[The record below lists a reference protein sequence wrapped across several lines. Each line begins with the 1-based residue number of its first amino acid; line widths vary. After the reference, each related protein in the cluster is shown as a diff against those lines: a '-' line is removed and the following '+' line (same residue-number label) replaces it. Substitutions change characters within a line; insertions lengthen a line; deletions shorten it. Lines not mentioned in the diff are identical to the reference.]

1 MCSVQLWKT
10 SIIPKTHERHF
21 WFAGILNNSSL
32 NLRHH
37 FTNRQVFQ
45 EAADLLDG
53 KVCHRPSLPKGTLLR
68 ECHTSS
74 HTPKSQDHTLCR
86 LCPDLAIQDAS
97 RDKTNTAHSCSW
109 IPSASLCA
117 LPRAR
122 SMRQPS
128 PGRLL
133 LLANHPSPLDVEPG
147 PPTGNFSFTEIHHKS
162 KLIKTEKPRASP
174 GLVIFLHHSECWGD
188 FPGGSVAKDSPA
200 NAGDTGSIP
209 GLGRSPGVK

>member
-1 MCSVQLWKT
+1 M
-10 SIIPKTHERHF
+10 
-21 WFAGILNNSSL
+21 
-32 NLRHH
+32 RHH

-53 KVCHRPSLPKGTLLR
+53 KVCPRPSLPKGFQL
-68 ECHTSS
+68 
-74 HTPKSQDHTLCR
+74 QDHTSCP
-86 LCPDLAIQDAS
+86 LCPDLAMQDAS
-97 RDKTNTAHSCSW
+97 RDRTNTAHSCSW
-109 IPSASLCA
+109 IPAASLCA
-117 LPRAR
+117 LPRAQ

-133 LLANHPSPLDVEPG
+133 LSANHPSPLDVEAG
-147 PPTGNFSFTEIHHKS
+147 PPTGNFSFTEIYHKS

-200 NAGDTGSIP
+200 NAGKCRQETQVPS
-209 GLGRSPGVK
+209 LGWEDPLE